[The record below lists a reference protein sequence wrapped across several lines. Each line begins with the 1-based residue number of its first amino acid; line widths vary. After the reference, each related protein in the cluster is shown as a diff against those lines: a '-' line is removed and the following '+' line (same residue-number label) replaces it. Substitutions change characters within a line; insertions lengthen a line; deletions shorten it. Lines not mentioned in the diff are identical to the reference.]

1 MLCSTP
7 KRSPKFRH
15 QPCVHAMVYDPG
27 GVGHLST
34 ADAAFAIVGLARPP
48 QNWTIDGARSLHARG
63 IMACTLPVY
72 ASWTA
77 SRPRC
82 TQDSVP

>member
-27 GVGHLST
+27 GVGHPST
-34 ADAAFAIVGLARPP
+34 ADAAFAIIGLARPP
-48 QNWTIDGARSLHARG
+48 RKEQFHGARSLHARC
-63 IMACTLPVY
+63 ITACTLPVY
-72 ASWTA
+72 ASQSA
-77 SRPRC
+77 SRQP
-82 TQDSVP
+82 TQDSVR

>member
-7 KRSPKFRH
+7 RRSPKFRH

-27 GVGHLST
+27 GADRLLT
-34 ADAAFAIVGLARPP
+34 ADAAFAIRRIARPP
-48 QNWTIDGARSLHARG
+48 RNKKSNGARSLHARC
-63 IMACTLPVY
+63 ITACTLPVY
-72 ASWTA
+72 ASQSV
-77 SRPRC
+77 SRQP

>member
-27 GVGHLST
+27 G
-34 ADAAFAIVGLARPP
+34 ADGIETIDVAFAIRRLARPP
-48 QNWTIDGARSLHARG
+48 RNIQFHGARSLHARC
-63 IMACTLPVY
+63 ITACTLPVY
-72 ASWTA
+72 ASQSA
-77 SRPRC
+77 SRQP
-82 TQDSVP
+82 TQDSVR

>member
-1 MLCSTP
+1 MVDSTP
-7 KRSPKFRH
+7 KRSPRFRH

-48 QNWTIDGARSLHARG
+48 QNWPIDGARSLHARC
-63 IMACTLPVY
+63 ITACTLPVY
-72 ASWTA
+72 ASQSA
-77 SRPRC
+77 SRQP

>member
-27 GVGHLST
+27 GADGPVT
-34 ADAAFAIVGLARPP
+34 ADAAFAIR
-48 QNWTIDGARSLHARG
+48 
-63 IMACTLPVY
+63 
-72 ASWTA
+72 
-77 SRPRC
+77 
-82 TQDSVP
+82 